1 MQRFSA
7 IALLLLAAA
16 APTQPA
22 DLMAALAVAPNEQ
35 IATDLEQRL
44 QAAWHDQ
51 ATPAVQL
58 LMDHA
63 VIAAHTNQLKDALA
77 DSDAAVVLQPDLA
90 DLWRRR
96 AEVRYA
102 TGDEKGAVADLAE
115 ALSREPRLMTAF
127 ADLSRFAEARNDNKR
142 ALAAWKKML
151 ELDPKTPGGK
161 ARLERLQKKVN
172 GEPI

>member
-1 MQRFSA
+1 MKRFA
-7 IALLLLAAA
+7 AATLLLLAAA

-35 IATDLEQRL
+35 IAADLEQRL

-51 ATPAVQL
+51 ATPSVQL

-63 VIAAHTNQLKDALA
+63 VIGAHTNHLSNALA
-77 DSDAAVVLQPDLA
+77 DSDAAIVLQPELA

-96 AEVRYA
+96 AEFRFA
-102 TGDEKGAVADLAE
+102 SGDEKGAIADLAE
-115 ALSREPRLMTAF
+115 ALSREPKLVTAF
-127 ADLSRFAEARNDNKR
+127 ADLSRFSEARNDNKR
-142 ALAAWKKML
+142 ALAAWKKVL
-151 ELDPKTPGGK
+151 ELDPKTQGGK
-161 ARLERLQKKVN
+161 TRLELLQRKVN